1 MTRMEQLQEQLQTT
15 TQELEQMTTMF
26 RSFRSV
32 SNEDAAAMLAHW
44 RSGGSVNEVV
54 GRIAR
59 RSSTSGNRHRP
70 TCADKGIRDDAKTSA
85 ISQDSIP
92 TAQLSQTRIVVA
104 NLLVLEC
111 PNPIGLTAETM
122 PCTTAIDGG
131 QRWYSTVMRS

>member
-1 MTRMEQLQEQLQTT
+1 MTRMEHLQEQLQTT

-26 RSFRSV
+26 RSFQSV

-44 RSGGSVNEVV
+44 RRGGSVNEVV
-54 GRIAR
+54 GRIPQ
-59 RSSTSGNRHRP
+59 RSFTSG
-70 TCADKGIRDDAKTSA
+70 DDAKTSA
-85 ISQDSIP
+85 MSQDSIP

-104 NLLVLEC
+104 DLLVLES
-111 PNPIGLTAETM
+111 PHPIDLTAETM